1 MKSTKAAQNGNIV
14 FLNSVVWYTA
24 SGGLKSTEIMLDEV
38 EKSIR
43 KVKYIKWICYNSRMM
58 KIEKNK

>member
-1 MKSTKAAQNGNIV
+1 MEILY

-38 EKSIR
+38 EKSI
-43 KVKYIKWICYNSRMM
+43 
-58 KIEKNK
+58 EK